1 MGPVFFWTQGDAR
14 VSRIISPVLAT
25 GWVLQNAKSESC
37 AHSDSYALD
46 MLQQAGECFSIQDL
60 CVGIVNSVTRS
71 NREVQGLCA
80 AAATSKDP

>member
-1 MGPVFFWTQGDAR
+1 M
-14 VSRIISPVLAT
+14 
-25 GWVLQNAKSESC
+25 LQNAKSESC

-46 MLQQAGECFSIQDL
+46 MLQHAGECFSIQDL